1 MNDLSMHILDIIQNS
16 LSAGASVIELD
27 VCEDVKN
34 NLLAIAI
41 KDNGKGMTP
50 EQVAQVT
57 DPFFTSRTTR
67 KVGMGLPLYRQTAE
81 QSGGAL
87 KVESE
92 TGVGTTVA
100 ATFVYDHID
109 RPPTGDLANA
119 VVLMMSA
126 NPDHLFKFTYKYN
139 DKSYSIDT
147 REINEALDGMPI
159 HDVQVINMIQ
169 QIIEDNMAA
178 LRESETTGSTL

>member
-27 VCEDVKN
+27 VCEDVEH
-34 NLLAIAI
+34 NLLTIAI

-50 EQVAQVT
+50 EQVARVT

-67 KVGMGLPLYRQTAE
+67 KVGMGLPLYRQSAE

-87 KVESE
+87 TVESKP
-92 TGVGTTVA
+92 GAGTTVT
-100 ATFVYDHID
+100 ATFGYDHID
-109 RPPTGDLANA
+109 RPPLGDLANA

-126 NPDHLFKFTYKYN
+126 NPEHLFKFNYTYNKR
-139 DKSYSIDT
+139 SYSIDT
-147 REINEALDGMPI
+147 QEINEALDGMPI
-159 HDVQVINMIQ
+159 QEVQVIKMIQ
-169 QIIEDNMAA
+169 QIIEENMAA
-178 LRESETTGSTL
+178 LREVEQGID

>member
-16 LSAGASVIELD
+16 LSAGASIIELN
-27 VCEDVKN
+27 VKEDVLN
-34 NLLAIAI
+34 NLLTVTI
-41 KDNGKGMTP
+41 KDNGKGMTA

-67 KVGMGLPLYRQTAE
+67 KVGMGLPLYRQSAE

-92 TGVGTTVA
+92 VGVGTSVT
-100 ATFVYDHID
+100 ATFGYDHVD
-109 RPPTGDLANA
+109 RPPMGDLANA

-126 NPDHLFKFTYKYN
+126 NPKHQFCFTYTYN
-139 DKSYSIDT
+139 AQSYSINT
-147 REINEALDGMPI
+147 QEINEVLDGMPI
-159 HDVQVINMIQ
+159 HDVQVIKMIQ
-169 QIIEDNMAA
+169 QIIEENMLA
-178 LRESETTGSTL
+178 LRESEVL

>member
-16 LSAGASVIELD
+16 LSAGASLIELD
-27 VCEDVKN
+27 VWENAAN
-34 NLLAIAI
+34 NLLTITI

-50 EQVAQVT
+50 EQVARVT

-67 KVGMGLPLYRQTAE
+67 KVGMGLPLYRQSAE

-92 TGVGTTVA
+92 VGAGTSVT
-100 ATFVYDHID
+100 ATFGYDHVD
-109 RPPTGDLANA
+109 RPPMGNLANA

-126 NPDHLFKFTYKYN
+126 NPNHLFRFSYTYN
-139 DKSYSIDT
+139 NQSYSINT
-147 REINEALDGMPI
+147 QEINEVLDGLPI
-159 HDVQVINMIQ
+159 HDTQIIKMIQ
-169 QIIEDNMAA
+169 QIIEENMLA
-178 LRESETTGSTL
+178 LRESEF

>member
-16 LSAGASVIELD
+16 LSAGASLIELD
-27 VCEDVKN
+27 VWEDAAN
-34 NLLAIAI
+34 NLLTITI

-50 EQVAQVT
+50 EQVARVT

-81 QSGGAL
+81 QSGGAI

-92 TGVGTTVA
+92 VGVGTSVT

-109 RPPTGDLANA
+109 RPPMGNLPNA

-126 NPDHLFKFTYKYN
+126 NPDHLFRFTYQYN
-139 DKSYSIDT
+139 DKAYSINT
-147 REINEALDGMPI
+147 HEINDALDGMPI
-159 HDVQVINMIQ
+159 HDVQVIKMIQ
-169 QIIEDNMAA
+169 QIIEENMAA
-178 LRESETTGSTL
+178 LREAEF

>member
-16 LSAGASVIELD
+16 LSAGASRIGLAVR
-27 VCEDVKN
+27 EDIVH
-34 NLLAIAI
+34 NLLTITI

-50 EQVAQVT
+50 EQVARVT

-87 KVESE
+87 EVESE
-92 TGVGTTVA
+92 VGVGTAVT
-100 ATFVYDHID
+100 ATFGYDHID
-109 RPPTGDLANA
+109 RPPMGDLANA

-126 NPDHLFKFTYKYN
+126 NPNHLFRFTYTYN
-139 DKSYSIDT
+139 DRTWSIDT
-147 REINEALDGMPI
+147 EEVNEALDGMPI

-169 QIIEDNMAA
+169 QIIADNMMA
-178 LRESETTGSTL
+178 LREPES